1 MTNTPNPENPDTNNG
16 NGVSLTVGELSRRT
30 GVTTATINY
39 YVRIG
44 VLPQP
49 RKTSKTRALYPANF
63 EGLILKIK
71 ELQAAGLNLN
81 GIKQVING
89 DPMSPLAGA
98 ISSEQHTA
106 MPSSSSPTGP
116 IPIRDFL
123 EQSGLDTDLY
133 DSLIAADLLR
143 RPRLGPDDTPA
154 HDRRDLTAARAFAR
168 LKAAGI
174 NYQLLERHSE
184 YSPLSRAEALFL
196 AEHLNSAT
204 IRSTS
209 TQPINLVAA
218 FDTVRRYLRNLK
230 LDEAFPDW
238 RTPKN

>member
-1 MTNTPNPENPDTNNG
+1 MTNTPNSENSG
-16 NGVSLTVGELSRRT
+16 SAESKGVSLAVGELSRRT

-44 VLPQP
+44 VLPPP
-49 RKTSKTRALYPANF
+49 RKTSRTRALYPANF
-63 EGLILKIK
+63 EGLIIKIK

-89 DPMSPLAGA
+89 DPTSPLAGA
-98 ISSEQHTA
+98 ISPEQTA
-106 MPSSSSPTGP
+106 SGPTSSTPTGP
-116 IPIRDFL
+116 IPVPDFL
-123 EQSGLDTDLY
+123 EQSGLDDELY
-133 DSLIAADLLR
+133 DNLIAADLLR
-143 RPRLGPDDTPA
+143 RPRPGPDNAPA

-174 NYQLLERHSE
+174 QYQLLERHAE

-204 IRSTS
+204 IRSAS
-209 TQPINLVAA
+209 TQPINLVGA

-238 RTPKN
+238 RVPKD

>member
-1 MTNTPNPENPDTNNG
+1 MTNTPNSENSG
-16 NGVSLTVGELSRRT
+16 SAESKGVSLAVGELSRRT

-44 VLPQP
+44 VLPPP
-49 RKTSKTRALYPANF
+49 RKTSRTRALYPANF
-63 EGLILKIK
+63 EGLIIKIK

-89 DPMSPLAGA
+89 DPTSPLAGA
-98 ISSEQHTA
+98 ISPEQTA
-106 MPSSSSPTGP
+106 SGPTSSTPTGP
-116 IPIRDFL
+116 IPVPDFL
-123 EQSGLDTDLY
+123 EQSGLDDELY
-133 DSLIAADLLR
+133 DNLIAADLLR
-143 RPRLGPDDTPA
+143 RPRPGPDNAPA

-174 NYQLLERHSE
+174 QYQLLERHAE

-209 TQPINLVAA
+209 TQPINLVGA

-238 RTPKN
+238 RVPKD

>member
-1 MTNTPNPENPDTNNG
+1 MTNTPNSENSGSVDSKR
-16 NGVSLTVGELSRRT
+16 VSLAVGELSRRT

-44 VLPQP
+44 VLPPP
-49 RKTSKTRALYPANF
+49 RKTSRTRALYPANF
-63 EGLILKIK
+63 EGLIIKIK

-89 DPMSPLAGA
+89 DPASPLAGA
-98 ISSEQHTA
+98 ISPEQTA
-106 MPSSSSPTGP
+106 SAPTSSTPTGP
-116 IPIRDFL
+116 IPVPDFL
-123 EQSGLDTDLY
+123 EQSGLDDELY
-133 DSLIAADLLR
+133 DNLIAADLLR
-143 RPRLGPDDTPA
+143 RPRPGPDSAPA

-174 NYQLLERHSE
+174 QYQLLERHAE

-209 TQPINLVAA
+209 TQPINLVGA

-238 RTPKN
+238 RAPKI

>member
-1 MTNTPNPENPDTNNG
+1 MTNTPNSENSG
-16 NGVSLTVGELSRRT
+16 SAESKGVSLAVGELSRRT

-44 VLPQP
+44 VLPPP
-49 RKTSKTRALYPANF
+49 RKTSRTRALYPANF
-63 EGLILKIK
+63 EGLIIKIK

-89 DPMSPLAGA
+89 DPTSPLAGA
-98 ISSEQHTA
+98 ISPEQTA
-106 MPSSSSPTGP
+106 SGPTSSTPTGP
-116 IPIRDFL
+116 IPVPDFL
-123 EQSGLDTDLY
+123 EQSGLDDELY
-133 DSLIAADLLR
+133 DNLIAADLLR
-143 RPRLGPDDTPA
+143 RPRPGPDNAPA

-174 NYQLLERHSE
+174 QYQLLERHAE

-204 IRSTS
+204 IRSTF
-209 TQPINLVAA
+209 TQPINLVGA

-238 RTPKN
+238 RVPKD

>member
-1 MTNTPNPENPDTNNG
+1 MTNTPSSENSG
-16 NGVSLTVGELSRRT
+16 NIDGKDLSLAVGELSRRT

-49 RKTSKTRALYPANF
+49 RKTSRTRALYPANF
-63 EGLILKIK
+63 ENLILKIK
-71 ELQAAGLNLN
+71 ELQTAGLNLN

-89 DPMSPLAGA
+89 DPTSPLAGA
-98 ISSEQHTA
+98 ISPEQNT
-106 MPSSSSPTGP
+106 PRPNSSTPTGP
-116 IPIRDFL
+116 IPVRDFL
-123 EQSGLDTDLY
+123 EESGLDDDLY
-133 DSLIAADLLR
+133 DNLIAADLLR
-143 RPRLGPDDTPA
+143 RPRLGPNDTPA

-168 LKAAGI
+168 LRAAGI
-174 NYQLLERHSE
+174 EHQLLERHAE

-209 TQPINLVAA
+209 TQPINLVGA

-238 RTPKN
+238 RAPKD